1 MDLCEIEASLVYR
14 GSSKKVRVITQRNCV
29 SIKKKAMTVTL
40 HICVILEKVYGTLR
54 EYLTGD
60 PRDLYILCQ
69 INELVYRVQRWREP
83 EAVGSPCGSPGPPT

>member
-1 MDLCEIEASLVYR
+1 VRLRPAWFTEGVPRKSGLLHR
-14 GSSKKVRVITQRNCV
+14 GTV
-29 SIKKKAMTVTL
+29 SQLKKKKAMTVTL